1 MYQDLEI
8 LNKINHKNNSVKE
21 IKDFSYAKNL
31 MNAPI
36 TITEFFEACKNY
48 PILFTKDKDENWFA
62 SIMLGY
68 KENENIFVDDKG
80 VWDKLHYV
88 PAFVRRYPFIFVEQK
103 NNDELI
109 VALNKDSLIIDK
121 KNESRK
127 LFNDKGENTEF
138 LNNVIGFLNQFY
150 VDSMA
155 TKEFIKQLDEWE
167 LLEEKIATVITP
179 NQEQFNINGLYIVN
193 EEKLNHLSKKKK
205 DEICNKNAIPLI
217 TAHLISLSNIQKLGI
232 K

>member
-193 EEKLNHLSKKKK
+193 EEKLKHLSKKKK

-217 TAHLISLSNIQKLGI
+217 TAHLISLSNIQKLGT

>member
-193 EEKLNHLSKKKK
+193 EEKLKHLSKKKK

>member
-109 VALNKDSLIIDK
+109 VSLNKDSLIIDK

-193 EEKLNHLSKKKK
+193 EEKLKHLSKKKK

>member
-36 TITEFFEACKNY
+36 TVTEFFEACKNY

-68 KENENIFVDDKG
+68 KENENIFIDDKG
-80 VWDKLHYV
+80 AWDKLHYV

-109 VALNKDSLIIDK
+109 VALNKDSLSIDK
-121 KNESRK
+121 KDENRK

-155 TKEFIKQLDEWE
+155 TKEFVKQLDEWE

-193 EEKLNHLSKKKK
+193 EEKLKHLSKKKK

-217 TAHLISLSNIQKLGI
+217 TAHLISLSNIQKLGT

>member
-138 LNNVIGFLNQFY
+138 LNNIIGFLNQFY

-193 EEKLNHLSKKKK
+193 EEKLKHLSKKKK

>member
-109 VALNKDSLIIDK
+109 VSLNKDSLIIDK

-150 VDSMA
+150 VDSIA

-193 EEKLNHLSKKKK
+193 EEKLKHLSKKKK

>member
-31 MNAPI
+31 MNVPI

-150 VDSMA
+150 VDSIA

-193 EEKLNHLSKKKK
+193 EEKLKHLSKKKK

>member
-36 TITEFFEACKNY
+36 TVTEFFEACKNY

-68 KENENIFVDDKG
+68 KENENIFIDDKG
-80 VWDKLHYV
+80 AWDKLHYV

-109 VALNKDSLIIDK
+109 VALNKDSLSIDK
-121 KNESRK
+121 KDENRK

-155 TKEFIKQLDEWE
+155 TKEFVKQLDEWE

-193 EEKLNHLSKKKK
+193 EEKLKHLSKKKK